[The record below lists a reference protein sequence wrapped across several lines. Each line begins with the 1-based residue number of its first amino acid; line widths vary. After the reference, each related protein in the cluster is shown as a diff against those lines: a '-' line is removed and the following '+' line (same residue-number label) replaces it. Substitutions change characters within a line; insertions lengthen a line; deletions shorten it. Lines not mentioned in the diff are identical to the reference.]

1 MHGRG
6 ILYEVAET
14 CRGIRLPFSSMSRLW
29 QEWSPLIYWE
39 YWEGGSSLTMQV
51 TWVEYYLLGE
61 MNKFDLVICHFRYL
75 FACMPGHMN
84 GTHFA
89 HAWSHE
95 WYKVHV
101 YAWSH
106 EQCTCAYAWSHER
119 YTLHVCL
126 VTWLVHTARHI
137 LSIVWCIGDPE
148 HLITGQYLY
157 NDFSRSIYPVQK
169 TMLLVTC
176 SELVSLII
184 IDGCLSWNLDNE
196 VCIVLCR
203 LCGASEWWT
212 IWIHCNRTTDLTLL
226 ESQVNWQP
234 QSYVGESAEIG
245 IKFNWLAILDIMVC
259 CSFTCVYI
267 TFLQTV
273 SILVA

>member
-51 TWVEYYLLGE
+51 TWVVYYLLGE
-61 MNKFDLVICHFRYL
+61 MNTFNLVIFKY
-75 FACMPGHMN
+75 FVACMLGHMN
-84 GTHFA
+84 STHA
-89 HAWSHE
+89 HMPDHINACMLGHMTCS
-95 WYKVHV
+95 Y
-101 YAWSH
+101 
-106 EQCTCAYAWSHER
+106 CTW
-119 YTLHVCL
+119 
-126 VTWLVHTARHI
+126 HI
-137 LSIVWCIGDPE
+137 LSIVWCIGDPASDNRAI
-148 HLITGQYLY
+148 LLQWSQQLGQ
-157 NDFSRSIYPVQK
+157 SIYPNQK

-176 SELVSLII
+176 SGLVSLTA
-184 IDGCLSWNLDNE
+184 GCLSWNLDNE

-212 IWIHCNRTTDLTLL
+212 IWIHCNQTTDLTLL

-234 QSYVGESAEIG
+234 HAGESAEIG
-245 IKFNWLAILDIMVC
+245 IKFNWLAILDIVVC
-259 CSFTCVYI
+259 CSSFTCVYT
-267 TFLQTV
+267 TFPQTV
-273 SILVA
+273 SILVAQSVVRMPVQSGENMA